1 MCLRIMHV
9 IVCKAPLQR
18 KSVNWEKD
26 TEGYNWFKMNKN
38 NTDYLVGRN
47 VDRETD
53 IYRSK

>member
-1 MCLRIMHV
+1 MSLYA
-9 IVCKAPLQR
+9 KLPSKE

-47 VDRETD
+47 VDTETD